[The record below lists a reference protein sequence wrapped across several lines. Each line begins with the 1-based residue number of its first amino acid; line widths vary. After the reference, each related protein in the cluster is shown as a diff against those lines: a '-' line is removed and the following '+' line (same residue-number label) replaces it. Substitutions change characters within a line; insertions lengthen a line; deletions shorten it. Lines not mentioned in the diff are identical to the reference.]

1 VNSVTIRA
9 QRTSKHLSDPF
20 VRASLQIDAM
30 RQVPLSAD
38 LRARWEQIIA
48 KGIAHDSCPEKG

>member
-1 VNSVTIRA
+1 VTIRA